1 MKGDLEMNDK
11 KTDGKKVPRE
21 EYLYHNT
28 EMLLKKYRDVVWSIE
43 VSTIQAQII
52 FELEMDCKLE

>member
-21 EYLYHNT
+21 VFLTPESRHYHFK
-28 EMLLKKYRDVVWSIE
+28 LKNIVMSYG
-43 VSTIQAQII
+43 A
-52 FELEMDCKLE
+52 